1 MTGNTY
7 DQSPHLHPLIE
18 PVRNTLFGYNWYMFP
33 GDFRNYYH
41 QCPVRLVGG
50 KNLHVA
56 VLKYQSG
63 WSAGPDGQKYNLK
76 VRIRKFHGS
85 KISPILDSWLHGS
98 RPTAVFAGHG
108 LPEEISVVC
117 RLAVECG
124 FVSEADLASWATNWI
139 GLDCNG
145 FVSAYYMSI
154 GTFSRTLHSHPS
166 YLNYVKPAK
175 STADITYDS
184 CILWATR
191 TTHKG
196 KLSTYKVVQNPS
208 SSAHIAVIDDWYE
221 YGKSLVVTE
230 RGGTNRYDGPPG
242 VHQSIYDIVDEPP
255 AGCTDEQAGW
265 NVRSRDRK
273 SGEHVIITRQMGSR

>member
-18 PVRNTLFGYNWYMFP
+18 PTRDALFGYSWYMFP
-33 GDFRNYYH
+33 GEFRNYYH
-41 QCPVRLVGG
+41 QCPVRLAGG
-50 KNLHVA
+50 KNVHVS
-56 VLKYQSG
+56 VLKYQAG

-76 VRIRKFHGS
+76 VAIRKFQGS
-85 KISPILDSWLHGS
+85 KISPILDSWLNSS

-124 FVSEADLASWATNWI
+124 FVSEADLASWVTKWI
-139 GLDCNG
+139 GIDCNG

-154 GTFSRTLHSHPS
+154 GTFSRTLHNHPS
-166 YLNYVKPAK
+166 YLDYSKPAK

-184 CILWATR
+184 CMLWAKD

-196 KLSTYKVVQNPS
+196 KPSTYKVVQNPS
-208 SSAHIAVIDDWYE
+208 ISAHIAVIDDWHE
-221 YGKSLVVTE
+221 YGSSLVVTE
-230 RGGTNRYDGPPG
+230 RGGANRFDGPSG
-242 VHQSIYDIVDEPP
+242 VHQSIYDIVDKPP
-255 AGCTDEQAGW
+255 GGCTDEQAGW
-265 NVRSRDRK
+265 TVRSRDRK
-273 SGEHVIITRQMGSR
+273 KSDHVIITRRMGTR